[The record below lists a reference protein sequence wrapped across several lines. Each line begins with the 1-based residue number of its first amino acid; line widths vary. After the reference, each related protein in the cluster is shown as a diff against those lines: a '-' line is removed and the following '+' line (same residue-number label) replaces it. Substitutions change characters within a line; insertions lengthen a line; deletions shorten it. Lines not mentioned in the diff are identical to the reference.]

1 METYKCIKAFTLP
14 FFDEDGRMTNGI
26 HEVEK
31 DSVWESSPDYTSNSE
46 IRLYLK
52 EGNSDFEYIDITYKR
67 MEQHFI
73 RVAWLNWKLVK

>member
-1 METYKCIKAFTLP
+1 METYKCIKAFALP

-26 HEVEK
+26 HEVAK

-67 MEQHFI
+67 MEQNFI
-73 RVAWLNWKLVK
+73 RVA